1 MAYTDSIVR
10 PPPPFPQAS
19 PALLA
24 PSQQAECEESE
35 STSQA
40 GDQVG
45 ELLLVVTVLL
55 PRMRAP
61 TATQTYQAR
70 TFIAAKPKTKG

>member
-45 ELLLVVTVLL
+45 ELLLVGNGSTPADACANGDADVPSKDVY
-55 PRMRAP
+55 RREAED
-61 TATQTYQAR
+61 
-70 TFIAAKPKTKG
+70 